1 MNNLIIQ
8 QDEVPSLL
16 ADLARAHTELENG
29 ISSLKPAQ
37 EALVSGNT
45 PLGQAELQI
54 QDGMAKI
61 TAVMER
67 LSVSVQT
74 RGGAQFGSTLQD
86 WNRVVSTINADI
98 ADVQKAVNDLAERI
112 NDLSNKLN
120 QNRASL
126 EQDVRVFQNYLGRMQ
141 EADHL

>member
-1 MNNLIIQ
+1 MNNLVIR

-16 ADLARAHTELENG
+16 GDLARAHAELESG
-29 ISSLKPAQ
+29 ISSLRPAE

-45 PLGQAELQI
+45 PLGQAEQQI

-67 LSVSVQT
+67 LSFSVQT
-74 RGGAQFGSTLQD
+74 RGGAQFSTSLQD
-86 WNRVVSTINADI
+86 WNRVVTTINADI
-98 ADVQKAVNDLAERI
+98 ADVKRAVQSLAERI
-112 NDLSNKLN
+112 NELNAKLN

-126 EQDVRVFQNYLGRMQ
+126 EQDVSVFQNYLARMQ